1 MVGHARNLRDSR
13 KRINF
18 FAGELEIHCP
28 DGKRS
33 QESYLERVLK
43 NKYTCTFFLIYFK
56 SDFDYTNHYSRIKI
70 TRCIFI
76 DEIFEER
83 RNINIRIFETRSVSS
98 MFFDQK
104 KRKEKNIGKKKEK
117 NIVYRK
123 IRSET

>member
-18 FAGELEIHCP
+18 FAGEREIHCP

-33 QESYLERVLK
+33 QESYTPRTCFEKRVHV
-43 NKYTCTFFLIYFK
+43 FSFLICFK
-56 SDFDYTNHYSRIKI
+56 IDRDFDYANYYSRIKI

-83 RNINIRIFETRSVSS
+83 RNINIRIFSRLDRFHQCFLT
-98 MFFDQK
+98 
-104 KRKEKNIGKKKEK
+104 KKKEK
-117 NIVYRK
+117 KK
-123 IRSET
+123 I

>member
-1 MVGHARNLRDSR
+1 MCFE
-13 KRINF
+13 KRVHVHVF
-18 FAGELEIHCP
+18 
-28 DGKRS
+28 S
-33 QESYLERVLK
+33 
-43 NKYTCTFFLIYFK
+43 FLICFK
-56 SDFDYTNHYSRIKI
+56 IDRDFDYTNHYTRIKI

-104 KRKEKNIGKKKEK
+104 KKKKEKNIGKKKEK